1 MTEVVERR
9 ASQEEASRSHVQIT
23 NARELSAAHIQRLAQ
38 GECLVVRVKEC
49 DVAGSYRPAEPA
61 EVLQAALRVLAGRL
75 RGTEM
80 LSSPQAVR
88 DFLRIKLGTLEH
100 EVFAVIHLDAQH
112 RVIEYVEMFRGTVSQ
127 TSVYPRE
134 IVKEALRRN
143 SATLVLVHNHPS
155 GVAEPSRADEVLTQ
169 TLKSALSLVD
179 VRVIDHLIVAGPTIL
194 SFAERGLI

>member
-1 MTEVVERR
+1 M
-9 ASQEEASRSHVQIT
+9 
-23 NARELSAAHIQRLAQ
+23 
-38 GECLVVRVKEC
+38 
-49 DVAGSYRPAEPA
+49 
-61 EVLQAALRVLAGRL
+61 LAGQL

-88 DFLRIKLGTLEH
+88 DFLRIQLGRLEH

-134 IVKEALRRN
+134 VVKEALARN
-143 SATLVLVHNHPS
+143 SAAIVLVHNHPS
-155 GVAEPSRADEVLTQ
+155 GFAEPSRADELLTQ

-179 VRVIDHLIVAGPTIL
+179 VRVIDHLIVAGATIL

>member
-1 MTEVVERR
+1 M
-9 ASQEEASRSHVQIT
+9 SHDLFSSLDSFV
-23 NARELSAAHIQRLAQ
+23 AVSSAAGSL
-38 GECLVVRVKEC
+38 LVR
-49 DVAGSYRPAEPA
+49 DVAGEYRSAEPA
-61 EVLQAALRVLAGRL
+61 EVLQAALRVLASQL

-88 DFLRIKLGTLEH
+88 DFLRIRLGTLEH

-112 RVIEYVEMFRGTVSQ
+112 RVIEYVEIFRGTISQ

-134 IVKEALRRN
+134 IVKEALARN
-143 SATLVLVHNHPS
+143 SAALILVHNHPS
-155 GVAEPSRADEVLTQ
+155 AVAEPSRADEMLTQ
-169 TLKSALSLVD
+169 TLKRALSLVD

>member
-1 MTEVVERR
+1 M
-9 ASQEEASRSHVQIT
+9 SQPSS
-23 NARELSAAHIQRLAQ
+23 LSFTSSLDPSL
-38 GECLVVRVKEC
+38 LVC
-49 DVAGSYRPAEPA
+49 DVAGSYRPAAPA
-61 EVLQAALRVLAGRL
+61 EVLQAALRMLAGQL

-112 RVIEYVEMFRGTVSQ
+112 RVIEYVEMFRGTMSQ

-134 IVKEALRRN
+134 IVKETLARN
-143 SATLVLVHNHPS
+143 SAALILVHNHPS
-155 GVAEPSRADEVLTQ
+155 GVAEPSRADEMLTQ
-169 TLKSALSLVD
+169 TLKSALLLVD

-194 SFAERGLI
+194 SFAEKGLL

>member
-1 MTEVVERR
+1 M
-9 ASQEEASRSHVQIT
+9 SQPSS
-23 NARELSAAHIQRLAQ
+23 LSFTSSLDPSL
-38 GECLVVRVKEC
+38 LVC
-49 DVAGSYRPAEPA
+49 DVAGSYRPAAPA
-61 EVLQAALRVLAGRL
+61 EVLQAALRVLAGQL

-80 LSSPQAVR
+80 LSSPQVVR

-100 EVFAVIHLDAQH
+100 EVFAVIHMDSQH

-134 IVKEALRRN
+134 IVKEALARN
-143 SATLVLVHNHPS
+143 SAALILVHNHPS
-155 GVAEPSRADEVLTQ
+155 GVAEPSRADEALTQ

-194 SFAERGLI
+194 SFAEKGLL

>member
-1 MTEVVERR
+1 M
-9 ASQEEASRSHVQIT
+9 SQ
-23 NARELSAAHIQRLAQ
+23 LSSLSFNSSTDSSL
-38 GECLVVRVKEC
+38 LVR

-61 EVLQAALRVLAGRL
+61 EVLQAALRVLAGQL

-112 RVIEYVEMFRGTVSQ
+112 RVIEYVEMLRGTVTQ

-134 IVKEALRRN
+134 VVKEAMAHN
-143 SATLVLVHNHPS
+143 TAAIVLVHNHPS
-155 GVAEPSRADEVLTQ
+155 GAAEPSRADEHLTQ

-179 VRVIDHLIVAGPTIL
+179 VRVIDHLIVAGPAVL
-194 SFAERGLI
+194 SFAERGLL

>member
-1 MTEVVERR
+1 M
-9 ASQEEASRSHVQIT
+9 SQ
-23 NARELSAAHIQRLAQ
+23 LSSLSFTSSIDSSL
-38 GECLVVRVKEC
+38 LVR

-61 EVLQAALRVLAGRL
+61 EVLQAAMRVLAGQL

-112 RVIEYVEMFRGTVSQ
+112 RVIEYVEMFRGTVTQ

-134 IVKEALRRN
+134 VVKEALAMN
-143 SATLVLVHNHPS
+143 AAAVILAHNHPS
-155 GVAEPSRADEVLTQ
+155 GSVEPSRADEFLTQ
-169 TLKSALSLVD
+169 TLKTALALVD
-179 VRVIDHLIVAGPTIL
+179 VRVLDHLVVAGADVV
-194 SFAERGLI
+194 SFAERGLL